1 MLWTSL
7 LFDCFLYYLG
17 LLLYYSGVCVV
28 FVRIFAMFVFMS
40 VCSIYTQSDTNGCKI
55 LLCKVCIEHFCTDAH
70 GSIPCNSCSHRCW
83 SPNLYRVVVLLMV
96 CSGLTGT

>member
-28 FVRIFAMFVFMS
+28 FVRIFAMFVF
-40 VCSIYTQSDTNGCKI
+40 IQSDTNGCKI

-96 CSGLTGT
+96 CSGLTGM

>member
-1 MLWTSL
+1 VLYL
-7 LFDCFLYYLG
+7 LGFLLC
-17 LLLYYSGVCVV
+17 LCSCLCV
-28 FVRIFAMFVFMS
+28 
-40 VCSIYTQSDTNGCKI
+40 QSDTNGCKI